1 MFAQFFI
8 RRPIFATVI
17 SLVIVIAGLVAAKV
31 LPISQYPEISPPTV
45 SITTTYPGAS
55 AETLARTVAAPIEQ
69 QLNGVEGLLYYT
81 SNASSSGQ
89 LTITATFEL
98 GVNAD
103 QAAVNVNNKVNAVLP
118 RLPTDVRTNGVVVQ
132 KRSNDILMLVSF
144 ASKDKSRDTLYM
156 SNYASVNIV
165 DDIKRTPGVG
175 DVTVFGQD
183 YAIRVWL
190 RPDKMA
196 QLGVTTTDVAA
207 AISAQNFQYAAG
219 KIGAAPIGADQQIV
233 YTVTARGRLIDP
245 EEFANIIVRAGGTGG
260 FLRIR
265 DIARVELGGKD
276 YNVETRLDGAPA
288 VGLAIYL
295 QSGANALATAEAVKA
310 RMAEFSKTLP
320 KGMEYGIPY
329 DTTDF
334 VKASITEVTHTLFEA
349 AILVIAVV
357 FIFLQNW
364 RATLIPILAVPVS
377 LIGAF
382 AGLWLF
388 GFSIN
393 TLTLFAMVLAIGI
406 VVNDAIVVLENVER
420 LMSEEG
426 LSPREAA
433 KEAMREVSGAVVA
446 IVLVLCAVFVPVAFL
461 GGIAGTLYQ
470 QFAVTVAVSVVFSG
484 IVALTLTPALCA
496 ILLKPTHGKPNAF
509 FRTFNTGFTKLTNG
523 YLYAVGKSLHHRVI
537 SAVLFL
543 GVIAVAVLMFMRIPT
558 SFVPS
563 EDQGYVF
570 GAIILPD
577 GASLARTMTTSESIR
592 AQLAKHPAIDQI
604 FMVNGFDLIGG
615 GMKSSS
621 ATTFIK
627 LKPWDQRKESA
638 DDMVKAVMGVGMM
651 QKDGMAIAFNL
662 PAIRGLGTAG
672 GFEGY
677 IQARGADDPHA
688 LQDVTNNLMAELGKD
703 KRLTGL
709 NTMFRAA
716 TPQLHVEV
724 DEAKAMSLN
733 VSISD
738 VFVTL
743 QSTMGSYYVNDFNKF
758 GRAYQVQIAADAPF
772 RSKPEDLGRVYVRS
786 SDGNMIPLS
795 ALIKVTRTT
804 GAESL
809 DRYNGFLSAK
819 IMGSGA
825 QGVSSGDVI
834 KIVEETAA
842 RVLPEGYQLA
852 WTGQV
857 FQEKRTGATSSAAFI
872 FGLIMV
878 FLILA
883 AQYER
888 WSLPIAVV
896 MAIPFAL
903 LGALVAIWF
912 RNDPNDIYFQIG
924 LVVLIGLAAK
934 NAILIVEF
942 AAQQMAAG
950 KDIFHAAMEAA
961 RLRFRPIVMTSLAF
975 VLGMVPL
982 VWATGAGSAA
992 RRSMGTGVFGGMIAA
1007 TFVATIFIPLF
1018 FTWLGGNRKKSAAD
1032 EDDDDSQAHAST
1044 GEKQ

>member
-31 LPISQYPEISPPTV
+31 LPISQYPEIAPPTV
-45 SITTTYPGAS
+45 SITASYPGAS
-55 AETLARTVAAPIEQ
+55 AETLARTVASPIEQ
-69 QLNGVEGLLYYT
+69 QLNGVEGLIYYT
-81 SNASSSGQ
+81 SNASSAGQ

-98 GVNAD
+98 GVD
-103 QAAVNVNNKVNAVLP
+103 GDEAAVNVNNKVNAVLP
-118 RLPTDVRTNGVVVQ
+118 TLPEDVRRSGVVVQ
-132 KRSNDILMLVSF
+132 KRSTDILMLVSF
-144 ASKDKSRDTLYM
+144 ASPDKTRDTLYM
-156 SNYASVNIV
+156 SNYATVNIV
-165 DDIKRTPGVG
+165 DEIKRTPGVG

-196 QLGVTTTDVAA
+196 QLGVTTTDVASS
-207 AISAQNFQYAAG
+207 ISAQNFQYAAG
-219 KIGAAPIGADQQIV
+219 KIGAAPSQNDQQIV

-245 EEFANIIVRAGGTGG
+245 DQFGNIIVKAGGNGG

-276 YNVETRLDGAPA
+276 YNVETRLNGAPA

-310 RMAEFSKTLP
+310 RMNEFAKTLP
-320 KGMEYGIPY
+320 SGMEYGIPY
-329 DTTDF
+329 DTTEF
-334 VKASITEVTHTLFEA
+334 VQESIKEVTHTLLEA
-349 AILVIAVV
+349 AVLVIAVV

-364 RATLIPILAVPVS
+364 RATLIPVLAVPVS

-406 VVNDAIVVLENVER
+406 VVDDAIVVLENVER
-420 LMSEEG
+420 LMTEEG

-461 GGIAGTLYQ
+461 GGIAGTLYK

-496 ILLKPTHGKPNAF
+496 LLLKPTHGKPNAF
-509 FRTFNTGFTKLTNG
+509 FRGFNRGFGKATDG
-523 YLYAVGKSLHHRVI
+523 YLYAVNKSLHHRWLSGGIFLAVI
-537 SAVLFL
+537 
-543 GVIAVAVLMFMRIPT
+543 VATALLFMRTPT

-570 GAIILPD
+570 GAVILPD
-577 GASLARTMTTSESIR
+577 GASLSRTMTTSESIR
-592 AQLAKHPAIDQI
+592 QQLAKHPAIDSI
-604 FMVNGFDLIGG
+604 FMVNGFDMIGG
-615 GMKSSS
+615 GMKSSA

-627 LKPWDQRKESA
+627 LKPWAERKESA
-638 DDMVKAVMGVGMM
+638 DDMVKVVTGTGMM

-672 GFEGY
+672 GFEAY
-677 IQARGADDPHA
+677 IQSRGGDNPRA
-688 LQDVTNNLMAELGKD
+688 LQDVVNNFLDELRKNP
-703 KRLTGL
+703 KLTGL
-709 NTMFRAA
+709 NSMFRAS

-733 VSISD
+733 VAISD

-758 GRAYQVQIAADAPF
+758 GRTYQVQIAADSPYRA
-772 RSKPEDLGRVYVRS
+772 KPEDLGRVYVRS
-786 SDGNMIPLS
+786 GDGHMIPLS

-809 DRYNGFLSAK
+809 DRYNGFLAAK
-819 IMGSGA
+819 IMGSGMV
-825 QGVSSGDVI
+825 GVSSGDVI
-834 KIVEETAA
+834 SIVEQTAA
-842 RVLPEGYQLA
+842 ATLPDGYQLS

-857 FQEKRTGATSSAAFI
+857 FQEKRTGSTSSAAFI

-942 AAQQMAAG
+942 AAQQMATG
-950 KDIFHAAMEAA
+950 KDVFQSALEAA

-992 RRSMGTGVFGGMIAA
+992 RRSMGTGVFGGMLAA

-1018 FTWLGGNRKKSAAD
+1018 FTWLGGRRKNAH
-1032 EDDDDSQAHAST
+1032 DDDAPHAVETT